1 MRRPVYTAQATRWK
15 GRESCK
21 MEPTSEKE
29 IDALVEE
36 KVREALQNNL
46 DKLVS
51 KKVQEEIRRQTAEQK
66 ETRPKRLAIAVV
78 SKGTIDAAYPA
89 LILATTAAAM
99 DMEAGVYFSFFG
111 LNILKKANQDSLKL
125 VPLGNPALPM
135 PIPNIISV
143 LPGMTA
149 LATLMMKRDIRKKG
163 IATVPEL
170 MQTALESRVKLWPC
184 QMAMDMFNIKK
195 EELIDGLEAPVGAA
209 TFLEYAAEADITL
222 FI

>member
-1 MRRPVYTAQATRWK
+1 
-15 GRESCK
+15 

-29 IDALVEE
+29 IEALVEE
-36 KVREALQNNL
+36 KVRQALQHNL
-46 DKLVS
+46 DSLLS
-51 KKVQEEIRRQTAEQK
+51 AKVQEKVREEVKRQTAEQK

>member
-1 MRRPVYTAQATRWK
+1 
-15 GRESCK
+15 

-29 IDALVEE
+29 IVALVEE
-36 KVREALQNNL
+36 KVRQALQHNL
-46 DKLVS
+46 DDLLS
-51 KKVQEEIRRQTAEQK
+51 AKVQEKVREELRRQTAEQK

-135 PIPNIISV
+135 PIPNIISI

-163 IATVPEL
+163 IAAVPE
-170 MQTALESRVKLWPC
+170 
-184 QMAMDMFNIKK
+184 
-195 EELIDGLEAPVGAA
+195 
-209 TFLEYAAEADITL
+209 
-222 FI
+222 